1 MNFTNENQR
10 IFFWFGLSFIL
21 AALFMFLFFKDVHT
35 KLEQTEIENIRLS
48 AKQQQASINGF
59 IATQA
64 KNIASMSKSLLI
76 IANNQE
82 AVAEYLQILE
92 NNLGISSVIFA
103 NTHGIGRL
111 SNFKQVDVV
120 DSEAFQAAL
129 QGRVYATAPF
139 QSRFTGK
146 EVLAASSP
154 ILLEDKVVGVVI
166 VEYSIEF
173 INERLTKLVDEA
185 DEKGYTVV
193 IDAEGHVVTSTS
205 YKHEYFTPFSNATFQ
220 NSITYEELLKNIR
233 TRNPHGGGTVV
244 YMDGE
249 KRILEY
255 RPIALKNWSIL
266 VVSEDVSDTLIR
278 HISDGIR
285 YLLIAITISLFIFLA
300 TIMYLKRKGVHDIE
314 TVAFYDELTGLPNL
328 VGFKELVRKALK
340 ENPQM
345 PFIMQKVDMK
355 NFKAINE
362 MFGHDTG
369 NVVIKKLAATLKH
382 IDEPTLICARVGA
395 DEFFMF
401 AQDTFFNKDETSTLA
416 YETKFKLLI
425 PELADHEFSFTYG
438 RYIIESD
445 EHDVFEMINKT
456 TMAHHRAKI
465 LNDKKIY
472 TYDDSLK
479 KHVLRMAEIN
489 NKRKNGIENKEFKV
503 FLQPKIHITKNKL
516 HGAEALVRWIEPDGK
531 MIYPD
536 EFIPLFEK
544 NGFIV
549 HLDMYILQR
558 VCRQIK
564 LWLQAGYSL
573 VPISVNFSRMHLQNP
588 YFVQDI
594 KNICDAYG
602 NIRQYIE
609 VELTESAATENIHE
623 FSKILDDLHEAGFS
637 VSIDDFGAGYSSL
650 GMLKNFTV
658 DALKLDKSFFD
669 ENKDDSR
676 GDVVVKGI
684 IKIARALDMNIVAE
698 GIETADQID
707 FLKSVHCEIVQGYFY
722 AKPMPLIEFEQSYL
736 GDHNAPTK

>member
-10 IFFWFGLSFIL
+10 TFFWFGLSFL
-21 AALFMFLFFKDVHT
+21 LVTLLMFLFFKDVNT
-35 KLEQTEIENIRLS
+35 KLEQTEINNIRLS

-59 IATQA
+59 IAAQA

-76 IANNQE
+76 ISDNQE
-82 AVAEYLQILE
+82 AIAEYLQILE
-92 NNLGISSVIFA
+92 SSLGISSIIFA
-103 NTHGIGRL
+103 DTSGIGRL

-120 DSEAFQAAL
+120 DSEAFQSAL
-129 QGRVYATAPF
+129 QGHLHVTAPF

-146 EVLAASSP
+146 EVLAVGSP
-154 ILLEDKVVGVVI
+154 IVLDGAVVGVVI
-166 VEYSIEF
+166 TEYSLEF
-173 INERLTKLVDEA
+173 INEKITKLVDEA
-185 DEKGYTVV
+185 DEKGYTVI
-193 IDAEGHVVTSTS
+193 IDGKGDVVTSTS

-220 NSITYEELLKNIR
+220 DSITYEALLKNIR
-233 TRNPHGGGTVV
+233 LRKPQGGGTVV
-244 YMDGE
+244 YVDNE

-266 VVSEDVSDTLIR
+266 VVSEDISDTLIR

-285 YLLIAITISLFIFLA
+285 YLLFAIAISFFIFLA
-300 TIMYLKRKGVHDIE
+300 AIIYLKRKGVRDIE

-328 VGFKELVRKALK
+328 VGFKEQIRKILK
-340 ENPQM
+340 ENPKSS
-345 PFIMQKVDMK
+345 FIMQKMDIK

-369 NVVIKKLAATLKH
+369 NVVIKKLAETLRH
-382 IDEPTLICARVGA
+382 TNEPTYACARVGA

-401 AQDTFFNKDETSTLA
+401 AKDTFFNKNEASTTTH
-416 YETKFKLLI
+416 EQHFKSLM
-425 PELADHEFSFTYG
+425 PELAEHEFSFTYG
-438 RYIIESD
+438 RSMVKPG
-445 EHDVFEMINKT
+445 EHSVLEMINKT
-456 TMAHHRAKI
+456 NMAHHMAKK
-465 LNDKKIY
+465 LNDKKVY

-503 FLQPKIHITKNKL
+503 YLQPKMHIIKNTL
-516 HGAEALVRWIEPDGK
+516 YGAEALVRWIESDGK

-564 LWLQAGYSL
+564 LWLQAGYSI

-588 YFVQDI
+588 HFVQELKD
-594 KNICDAYG
+594 ICDSYG
-602 NIRQYIE
+602 NIRHYIE
-609 VELTESAATENIHE
+609 VELTESAATENMDAL
-623 FSKILDDLHEAGFS
+623 SSILNELHEAGFS

-669 ENKDDSR
+669 KNKDDSR

-684 IKIARALDMNIVAE
+684 IKIARSLGMKIIAE
-698 GIETADQID
+698 GIETAEQID
-707 FLKSVHCEIVQGYFY
+707 FLKSVQCEIVQGYFY
-722 AKPMPLIEFEQSYL
+722 AKPMPLIDFEQSYL
-736 GDHNAPTK
+736 GDYNVPTK